1 MQKID
6 NTYQTGQQ
14 FEIIYEQMLQME
26 NLKLIIIDP
35 MASFVHA
42 DVNADPAAGAAFMG
56 LLAQMATET
65 GATVIVNHHMA
76 KIKDDAPI
84 TTPEQARNLIRGTS
98 AIVDGVRC
106 AFSVWQ
112 VGETVGKQRCQQLG
126 VTYTRNAVFDGAVV
140 KSNGPANRDIRNF
153 IRNSKTGLLED
164 RSVDLQVAAFSSTFQ
179 DRLDRVY
186 AFIAERESIGNPL
199 SKRGKDDGIYAQIKI
214 ASQDDM
220 IAQNVKILDVSES
233 TIRDD
238 VNKLMMLGRV
248 GGYRITRSGDKKFLG
263 IVGGTLEKN
272 EPTID

>member
-1 MQKID
+1 M
-6 NTYQTGQQ
+6 
-14 FEIIYEQMLQME
+14 
-26 NLKLIIIDP
+26 
-35 MASFVHA
+35 
-42 DVNADPAAGAAFMG
+42 
-56 LLAQMATET
+56 
-65 GATVIVNHHMA
+65 
-76 KIKDDAPI
+76 
-84 TTPEQARNLIRGTS
+84 
-98 AIVDGVRC
+98 
-106 AFSVWQ
+106 WQ

-164 RSVDLQVAAFSSTFQ
+164 RSVDLQVAAFSSTVQ

-248 GGYRITRSGDKKFLG
+248 GGYRITRSGDKNF
-263 IVGGTLEKN
+263 
-272 EPTID
+272 